1 MKLEIVN
8 HAHNNW
14 IRCSMAPASN
24 QRLYHKVEKKK
35 KKKKKKTQVSWKF
48 RVPKSGPL
56 AQQGV
61 VHIGR
66 LGLDILQVLLRA
78 LCILL
83 LQAHLDLGVTD

>member
-1 MKLEIVN
+1 MPIIIGFDVPWPLHQTN
-8 HAHNNW
+8 AYT
-14 IRCSMAPASN
+14 IRS
-24 QRLYHKVEKKK
+24 